1 MLDRRLFRLVSLSS
15 QLDWIGDRVPVG
27 IGHSLARSLVLTL
40 LDKVVIPCRSCNVD
54 LSPAV
59 LHPTSS
65 SINGLIGHL
74 ATIIG
79 ILLLAGHWHILLLLM
94 IEVRT
99 TG

>member
-1 MLDRRLFRLVSLSS
+1 MLDRRLFRLVRLAN
-15 QLDWIGDRVPVG
+15 QLDWIGYRVPIG

-40 LDKVVIPCRSCNVD
+40 LDKVVVPCRSCNVD
-54 LSPAV
+54 LSPTM
-59 LHPTSS
+59 LHPAS
-65 SINGLIGHL
+65 SIINRLIRHL

-79 ILLLAGHWHILLLLM
+79 ILLLAGHWYILLLLM